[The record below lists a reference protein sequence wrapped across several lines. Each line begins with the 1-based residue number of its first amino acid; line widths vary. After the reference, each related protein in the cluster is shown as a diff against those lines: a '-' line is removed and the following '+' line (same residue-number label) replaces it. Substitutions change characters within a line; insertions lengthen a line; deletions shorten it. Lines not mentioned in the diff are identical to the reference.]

1 MNLNEITAGIE
12 LLGNN
17 INKLV
22 IKNSLVNFADA
33 KEKKIDFCINKPR
46 FEKDDDGLMGQI
58 EIEFKI
64 DLINSEEQKC
74 HMEIALEGAFV
85 PSGDIDEEQFEQL
98 VMVNGAAALV
108 SIARGKIEAIS
119 GNVLNS
125 GKIVIPF
132 INVLEYYKE
141 ASMK

>member
-22 IKNSLVNFADA
+22 IENSLVNFADA
-33 KEKKIDFCINKPR
+33 KEKKIDFYINKPR
-46 FEKDDDGLMGQI
+46 FEKDEDRLMGQI
-58 EIEFKI
+58 EIGFKI
-64 DLINSEEQKC
+64 DLYNSEEQKY
-74 HMEIALEGAFV
+74 HMEIAVEGAFA
-85 PSGDIDEEQFEQL
+85 SLGDVDQEQFQQL
-98 VMVNGAAALV
+98 IMINGAAALV

>member
-12 LLGNN
+12 LVGNN

-22 IKNSLVNFADA
+22 IENSLVNFADA

-46 FEKDDDGLMGQI
+46 FEKDEDSLMGQI
-58 EIEFKI
+58 EIGFKI
-64 DLINSEEQKC
+64 DLYNSEEQKY
-74 HMEIALEGAFV
+74 HMEIDIEGAFA
-85 PSGDIDEEQFEQL
+85 PLGDVDEEQFKQL

-108 SIARGKIEAIS
+108 GIARGKIEAIS

>member
-1 MNLNEITAGIE
+1 MNLNDITAGIE

-22 IKNSLVNFADA
+22 IENSLVNFADA

-46 FEKDDDGLMGQI
+46 FEKDEDSLMGQI
-58 EIEFKI
+58 EIGFKI
-64 DLINSEEQKC
+64 DLYNSEEQKY
-74 HMEIALEGAFV
+74 HMEIDIEGAFA
-85 PSGDIDEEQFEQL
+85 PLGDVDEEQFKQL

-108 SIARGKIEAIS
+108 GIARGKIEAIS